1 MKPLIKIIKYLSLC
15 LCCALLIIACT
26 GNTGQENAQ
35 TTGEDNQ
42 SRIVIGTTLK
52 PRTLDPADSYE
63 LAGLNIIYNV
73 GESLYTYQ
81 LGTTELKPLL
91 ATEMPKIS
99 DDGLVYTIP
108 LRQGVTFHDGT
119 PFNAEAMKFSLERFI
134 ANDGK
139 PSFLLADTVESME
152 ATQEY
157 ELTITLSKPFAAFP
171 ALLAFPGTCAV
182 SPQAYTIGQGE
193 FKPNEIVATGPYT
206 LNNFSSDSLSLNV
219 FEDYW
224 GQKPENEGV
233 DIQIYTGNSANLFN
247 SFRTNTIDVAYQ
259 TFAPEQITS
268 LLEESSAGKWQDIA
282 GNGTV
287 VSYMVLNRNQK
298 PLDQIEVRQAIA
310 ALMNRNLII
319 ERVLQGQAEP
329 VYSLIPNVFQ
339 VYEPVFQEYYGDA
352 DVSKAKELLTQ
363 AGFSADNPAVVEI
376 WYPSASNT
384 RASVAATLQA
394 FAQQELGGMIQF
406 EPNAVESATAFSNLG
421 KGIYASFLADWY
433 PDFLDPDNYIQPFL
447 DCTQGSKAEGCIEGG
462 AQTQGSFF
470 YDQTLNELI
479 DRARK
484 ESDLDARQTIFAEIQ
499 KILAEEVPY
508 IPLWQTKDY
517 AFAQNGITG
526 VIINP
531 SQNFPFWTIKR
542 ENQ

>member
-139 PSFLLADTVESME
+139 PSFLLADTVESIE

-384 RASVAATLQA
+384 RASMAATLQA